1 MTEGDDSS
9 TQRDTVTAPNFASKL
24 RRCRARAW
32 SSSAIRTLSVSPS
45 GPPRSASCIR
55 RTELL
60 RMCPVT
66 SANPSH
72 HSATAVRRG
81 DSIHAHH
88 GRPQSLIWR
97 GTLSRRRFRPCPGSP
112 DRADRTIPQSPCP
125 GSWPPVLATGQHREH
140 RIRQTGDS
148 PPQRHWCL
156 PCSTTPR
163 GAAGSPRG
171 APASVA

>member
-24 RRCRARAW
+24 RRCRTRAW

-88 GRPQSLIWR
+88 GRPQSLMIWR
-97 GTLSRRRFRPCPGSP
+97 GTRSRRRFRPGSGSP

-125 GSWPPVLATGQHREH
+125 GLGYRRSPRAPSPVPYPSNRRFTAPAPLV
-140 RIRQTGDS
+140 S
-148 PPQRHWCL
+148 VLLKP
-156 PCSTTPR
+156 PR